1 VVVGTVEDPVTRDEA
16 TNQIRH
22 TWGAWWDFNSGTPQ
36 PLTTN
41 EYRWPKNAAPLDVAG
56 TVFSLLNTPSGHPE
70 FLTNV
75 TAYPT
80 LQDVWDLNA
89 GNQAVGSVSVQETFM
104 TEQVTF
110 ASNGQMNWF
119 AASERGL
126 NAGVGTN
133 SATQVYYPALFSTA
147 AQFNSLESWR
157 WLGPLSQYKSGVVAQ
172 LINDAG
178 MIAGYGGVFTGDPNL
193 DPLRPSH
200 AFRALSTGEYDG
212 SLLLLT
218 DLGVLPGGAQSMP
231 RAMNQTGDLVGYSDF
246 DVLNTGGLNLS
257 RYNSH
262 AVFWG
267 LTNYAAS
274 YYAPHGYGDAYAI
287 NDKDQIVGTSM
298 QALGYPV
305 GVLWQ
310 LNHNTNGASS
320 TTNAPFWEITDLN
333 NRLTDPSWKVFNAVG
348 INNDGLI
355 LAYAQNRDYENHA
368 VLLIPM
374 AMAVD
379 ANHDGQI
386 TFDNA
391 DQTTA
396 DKPYRFWVN
405 DDQDTDAGDVAPV
418 TSMDYGNDQIKSI
431 RDLEDFARLNISVQG
446 FADQIA
452 QGKLLVGLK
461 WKNTTDT
468 TGYPTIKVWENL
480 STNGGIQYLTDTN
493 VARQFLTLRYPGEVA
508 WTETYLIPTN
518 FWQDMRISAT
528 NSTGY
533 LLFEGCSPGKG
544 QLVLT
549 INKPDGT
556 EIAEVASVWL
566 DLEEVSS
573 MYEQAIITDNT
584 TGAISDWTSTLT
596 VKNPLP
602 ARPGE
607 DQNLIVMVHGIN
619 VTLLDWDVE
628 SDTVFKRLF
637 WSGFQGKFATVRW
650 PCEMIYDW
658 SILKTRTTVFNQSE
672 IKAYKAGSAMKTY
685 VDQLHTRFPDYRLH
699 LFVHSQGNPV
709 VSEAIKQGAAFDTY
723 ILTQGALPASA
734 YDVDAPTYSTLTTAE
749 SIYATPEWQPM
760 GYRGIY
766 TNSNFTGRIVNFYN
780 RLDPVLDWWVR
791 DQAAGKPNG
800 YAEYLLQLIP
810 PLAPVSP
817 FYSYD
822 GANGWYN
829 TTAKSGSYMVTDPQ
843 ESRAMVSRSLTLPIG
858 QSGPEFGHGVIQSA
872 VDLHA
877 HFHFADT
884 SFDDHSA
891 QWAWPIQTTRPYFQQ
906 VLRSCQI
913 QPMP

>member
-1 VVVGTVEDPVTRDEA
+1 
-16 TNQIRH
+16 
-22 TWGAWWDFNSGTPQ
+22 
-36 PLTTN
+36 
-41 EYRWPKNAAPLDVAG
+41 
-56 TVFSLLNTPSGHPE
+56 
-70 FLTNV
+70 
-75 TAYPT
+75 
-80 LQDVWDLNA
+80 
-89 GNQAVGSVSVQETFM
+89 
-104 TEQVTF
+104 
-110 ASNGQMNWF
+110 
-119 AASERGL
+119 
-126 NAGVGTN
+126 
-133 SATQVYYPALFSTA
+133 
-147 AQFNSLESWR
+147 
-157 WLGPLSQYKSGVVAQ
+157 
-172 LINDAG
+172 
-178 MIAGYGGVFTGDPNL
+178 
-193 DPLRPSH
+193 
-200 AFRALSTGEYDG
+200 
-212 SLLLLT
+212 
-218 DLGVLPGGAQSMP
+218 
-231 RAMNQTGDLVGYSDF
+231 
-246 DVLNTGGLNLS
+246 
-257 RYNSH
+257 
-262 AVFWG
+262 
-267 LTNYAAS
+267 
-274 YYAPHGYGDAYAI
+274 
-287 NDKDQIVGTSM
+287 M

-549 INKPDGT
+549 INKPNGT
-556 EIAEVASVWL
+556 EIAEAASVWL

-607 DQNLIVMVHGIN
+607 DQNIIVMVHGID
-619 VTLLDWDVE
+619 VSLLDWDVE
-628 SDTVFKRLF
+628 GDTVFKRLF
-637 WSGFQGKFATVRW
+637 WSGFQGKFATVKW
-650 PCEMIYDW
+650 PCESLGRW
-658 SILKTRTTVFNQSE
+658 EVLKADASVFNRSE

-685 VDQLHTRFPDYRLH
+685 VDQLHAQFPDYRLH
-699 LFVHSQGNPV
+699 LYVHSQGNSV
-709 VSEAIKQGAAFDTY
+709 VSEAIRQGAATDTY

-734 YDVDAPTYSTLTTAE
+734 YDANAPTDPVLLWFENNYTH
-749 SIYATPEWQPM
+749 TPEWQPM
-760 GYRGIY
+760 GYRGVY
-766 TNSNFTGRIVNFYN
+766 ANFPGRIVNFYN
-780 RLDPVLDWWVR
+780 PYDPVLFCWLV
-791 DQAAGKPNG
+791 DQAAGKPDGCLKNG
-800 YAEYLLQLIP
+800 VIP
-810 PLAPVSP
+810 LVP
-817 FYSYD
+817 YYTYD
-822 GANGWYN
+822 GANGLHHSLFNLSTYL
-829 TTAKSGSYMVTDPQ
+829 VTDPQ
-843 ESRAMVSRSLTLPIG
+843 ESRAMISRSRTQPIG
-858 QSGPEFGHGVIQSA
+858 RSGPASGQTRQGVIESA
-872 VDLHA
+872 VDLNQQYGFYNA
-877 HFHFADT
+877 FT
-884 SFDDHSA
+884 EDHSA
-891 QWAWPIQTTRPYFQQ
+891 QWMRPIQSTRPYFQQ
-906 VLRSCQI
+906 VLRSCLI
-913 QPMP
+913 APTP